1 MLAQE
6 ITHGIKNPKE
16 GDNVVIKLDMAK
28 AYDRV
33 SWAFTCVVL
42 RNMDFGKMFIDMI

>member
-1 MLAQE
+1 MVL
-6 ITHGIKNPKE
+6 KNQKE

-28 AYDRV
+28 EYDRV

-42 RNMDFGKMFIDMI
+42 RKMGLEKYSLMWCGEL